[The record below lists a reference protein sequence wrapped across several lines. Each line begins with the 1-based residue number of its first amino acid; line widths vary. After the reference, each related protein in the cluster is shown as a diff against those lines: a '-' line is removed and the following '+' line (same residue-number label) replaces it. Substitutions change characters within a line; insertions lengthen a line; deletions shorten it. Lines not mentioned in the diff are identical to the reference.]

1 VDRNATD
8 ANILSRDSSEA
19 STEILIMDDDEDVLN
34 LFSDFLK
41 RQGYKVTPFTD
52 PLSALKDI
60 QERPQRYSL
69 IITDIRMPGI
79 SGLELIKRVCKINPD
94 IKVILMSAFDLNG
107 DDLKQIGYEKFI
119 QKPLHIHALAETIDK
134 ILRS

>member
-19 STEILIMDDDEDVLN
+19 STEILIIDDDEDVLN

-41 RQGYKVTPFTD
+41 KQGYKVTPFID

-60 QERPQRYSL
+60 QERPQRYSV

-79 SGLELIKRVCKINPD
+79 SGLELIKRVCKINQD

-107 DDLKQIGYEKFI
+107 DDLNQIGYEKFI